1 MVIDDITRISH
12 MLEEAQTAVSFCKG
26 MTFEEF
32 CNDRKTTNAT
42 VRSIE
47 VIGEAASKIS
57 KPFQEKYIEINWQD
71 VISMRNVLVHAYFEI
86 DYEIVWKTVQGD
98 LPPLIRSL
106 KAILR
111 KEKSANR

>member
-12 MLEEAQTAVSFCKG
+12 MLEEAQAAVSFCKD

-32 CNDRKTTNAT
+32 CNDRKTVNAT

-47 VIGEAASKIS
+47 VIGETASKIS
-57 KPFQEKYIEINWQD
+57 EPFQEKHNSIDWRD
-71 VISMRNVLVHAYFEI
+71 VISMRNVLAHAYFEI

-98 LPPLIRSL
+98 LPPLITIL
-106 KAILR
+106 KVILR
-111 KEKSANR
+111 KQK

>member
-1 MVIDDITRISH
+1 MVIDNTTRISH
-12 MLEEAQTAVSFCKG
+12 MLEEAQVAVSFCKG

-57 KPFQEKYIEINWQD
+57 KSFQEKYIEINWQD

-98 LPPLIRSL
+98 LPLLIEQLQSIL
-106 KAILR
+106 KN
-111 KEKSANR
+111 KE